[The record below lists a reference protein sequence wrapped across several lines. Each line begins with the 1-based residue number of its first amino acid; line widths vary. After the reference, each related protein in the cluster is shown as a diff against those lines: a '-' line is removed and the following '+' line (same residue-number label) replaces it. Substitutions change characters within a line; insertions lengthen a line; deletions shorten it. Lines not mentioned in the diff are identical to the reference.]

1 MLASLLCTCG
11 LAFPQDAI
19 ETPAHK
25 TIGMAKTEIVPSLIV
40 INSDVQASWKY
51 PETS

>member
-1 MLASLLCTCG
+1 MLAGLLCTCG

-40 INSDVQASWKY
+40 INSDGASLMEI
-51 PETS
+51 P